1 MSSDQ
6 QPVSADQA
14 TPPASAPDAAAAP
27 AAPVAPEAAK
37 PAVDPRKGLPPIA
50 KPTVIRSDEPAPP
63 RSGSG
68 GGGGGGGRDR
78 FPRRDKPRDT
88 PEKVPDTRTMLDA
101 VNDESRAAAGMSAD
115 MAAEINAAMD
125 GTTQP
130 VAHHDKPKVIHT
142 AGEPARV
149 RGPRVVQS
157 GREHRPGTVVS
168 VGPTDI
174 FLEFGPKELAV
185 IPRAQWKEGEE
196 PPAVGSTLDV
206 VVDKFD
212 TNENL
217 FLCSRPGTVQ
227 KAEWENLQVGQVIE
241 ARVTGVNKGGLELEV
256 AGHKAFMPAGQVSLD
271 RIVDL
276 SVMVGEKLTCTVAQL
291 DTRGRG
297 NIVLSR
303 KDLLKQEREEKAKK
317 LKETLA
323 EGQTVEG
330 TVRKIMPFG
339 AFVDMGGLDGL
350 LHLSDMTYDRTFPG
364 EKTVAK
370 YVKEGQ
376 NVRVK
381 ILKLDIEGNRISL
394 GLKQLMDDPF
404 AVAVNQITEGA
415 EVMGKVVRMT
425 EFGAFLE
432 IAPGVDGLVHIS
444 EISRKRINKP
454 EDVLKQD
461 EIVKAKVL
469 KIEAGTRKISL
480 SIKALLPIE
489 APPPGSREAMFAEKQ
504 AERQKRDAE
513 RLAEISKE
521 TPELRRQREKF
532 KNKQLSGGFGEK
544 AKFLGGGLGD
554 LKLG

>member
-1 MSSDQ
+1 MSSEQ
-6 QPVSADQA
+6 NPVSDAPAPAPAQQAADGQPTQPEA
-14 TPPASAPDAAAAP
+14 APPAAAHAAP
-27 AAPVAPEAAK
+27 AGEK
-37 PAVDPRKGLPPIA
+37 PSPDPRKGLPPIA

-63 RSGSG
+63 RAA
-68 GGGGGGGRDR
+68 R
-78 FPRRDKPRDT
+78 FERGPRRDKPRDT
-88 PEKVPDTRTMLDA
+88 PEKVPDTRSTLNA
-101 VNDESRAAAGMSAD
+101 IHDESRAAGAMGD
-115 MAAEINAAMD
+115 DLAAEINAAMAAS
-125 GTTQP
+125 TP
-130 VAHHDKPKVIHT
+130 PAHPDKPRVTHT
-142 AGEPARV
+142 PGEPAKV

-196 PPAVGSTLDV
+196 LPTVGSTLDV
-206 VVDKFD
+206 VVDKLD

-227 KAEWENLQVGQVIE
+227 KAEWENLQVGQLVE

-271 RIVDL
+271 RIADL
-276 SVMVGEKLTCTVAQL
+276 SVMVGEKLTCTVTQI

-323 EGQTVEG
+323 EGQTIEG

-339 AFVDMGGLDGL
+339 AFVDLGGLDGL
-350 LHLSDMTYDRTFPG
+350 LHLSDMTYDRAFPG

-381 ILKLDIEGNRISL
+381 ILKLDIDGNRISL
-394 GLKQLMDDPF
+394 GMKQLMDDPF

-432 IAPGVDGLVHIS
+432 LAPGVDGLVHIS
-444 EISRKRINKP
+444 EISRKRLAKP
-454 EDVLKQD
+454 EDALKLD

-469 KIEAGTRKISL
+469 KIEPGTRKISL
-480 SIKALLPIE
+480 SIKQLLPIE
-489 APPPGSREAMFAEKQ
+489 PPAPGSREAFMAEKQ

-532 KNKQLSGGFGEK
+532 KNKQLSGGFGDK